1 MKRTTGEGDRTGPRT
16 EEGTTMNQSAQEPLP
31 KTAVRHPRPKS
42 RITAAVRAIKEVE
55 LKWNE
60 PLARHTTFRVGGPV
74 WCLARPRTERAL
86 SALLAEARDRE
97 APVCILGGGSNVLP
111 PDHPWDALVIQ
122 LNLSC
127 RKLFRFQENGS
138 QAAFVYAGAG
148 SKLSE
153 AIRYGVTNELEGFEP
168 LVGIPGTIGGALV
181 MNAGTAHGAIAD
193 NLLWIDLIDA
203 AGRRLRVPKYD
214 LSPAYRSMGLP
225 EESVVV
231 GGCFKLRASSAQAQK
246 AKLSEWLKERK
257 RKQPTGF
264 PSAGSVFRNP
274 EGKFAAELIEKT
286 GLKGLRIGGAEVS
299 RKHANWI
306 VNRGGATAR
315 EILALIR
322 KIENEVFGTFGVRL
336 EREIRI
342 LGQ

>member
-1 MKRTTGEGDRTGPRT
+1 
-16 EEGTTMNQSAQEPLP
+16 MNQSQKEALDKP
-31 KTAVRHPRPKS
+31 AVRHPRPKA
-42 RITAAVRAIKEVE
+42 RISSAVRSIKDVE
-55 LKWNE
+55 LRWNE
-60 PLARHTTFRVGGPV
+60 PLSRHTTFRVGGPV
-74 WCLARPRTERAL
+74 WCFARPRTERAL
-86 SALLAEARDRE
+86 SALLNEARDRE
-97 APVCILGGGSNVLP
+97 APFYILGGGSNVLP
-111 PDHPWDALVIQ
+111 PDHPWDALIIQ

-168 LVGIPGTIGGALV
+168 LVGIPGTLGGALV
-181 MNAGTAHGAIAD
+181 MNAGTAHGTIAD
-193 NLLWIDLIDA
+193 SLLWIDMIDG
-203 AGRRLRVPKYD
+203 AGRRLRLPKYD

-225 EESVVV
+225 EDSVVV
-231 GGCFKLRASSAQAQK
+231 GGCFKLRASSAQVQK
-246 AKLSEWLKERK
+246 AKLVELLAERK
-257 RKQPTGF
+257 HKQPMGF

-315 EILALIR
+315 DILALIR

-342 LGQ
+342 LGH